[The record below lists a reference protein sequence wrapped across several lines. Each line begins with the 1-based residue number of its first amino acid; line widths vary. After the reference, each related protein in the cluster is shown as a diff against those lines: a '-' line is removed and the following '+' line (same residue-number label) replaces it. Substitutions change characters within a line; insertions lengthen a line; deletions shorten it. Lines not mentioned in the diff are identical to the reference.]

1 MYKII
6 LKYQTEIEGAYT
18 EEVQICD
25 SEEMLQKKYRKL
37 LLKWV
42 KILIPKISYMKIKFL
57 PDYLLLDMIDNKVK
71 FLNEKYPNE
80 TERSFNIDYVTVINI
95 TVENI
100 KQFETFTIKRYTT
113 NIFEYLSDYEGD
125 DEGLE

>member
-71 FLNEKYPNE
+71 FLNEKYPHE

>member
-71 FLNEKYPNE
+71 FLNEKYPHE
-80 TERSFNIDYVTVINI
+80 TERSFHIDYVTVIFSR
-95 TVENI
+95 
-100 KQFETFTIKRYTT
+100 KHKTI
-113 NIFEYLSDYEGD
+113 
-125 DEGLE
+125 